1 MLVTMKELLEDAYQ
15 GGYAV
20 CAANVWYDASTMAAL
35 DAAEEMD
42 SPLILNYNYN
52 PNVYRWMDYA
62 KLWASKTRVPVAINH
77 DHGAT
82 YEEAMN
88 CIHAGFTSVMADRS
102 SLPFEENIA
111 QVAEIVKVAHACG
124 VTVEGE
130 LGHVGSARTDDNNNQ
145 ALYTD
150 PDQAAE
156 YVERTGVDCLA
167 VAIGTAHGQYN
178 KGITPK
184 IDFERLAAIEEKVHI
199 PLVLH
204 GGSGSGDENL
214 AKAAKTAICKI
225 NIFTD
230 NHEASKQA
238 IAKAWEEKPGIFLPF
253 LDDIGYFAFKKSLK
267 YYLELFG
274 SAGKAQN
281 YRELSPL
288 EHDVPRRVLL

>member
-1 MLVTMKELLEDAYQ
+1 MKELLEDAYE

-20 CAANVWYDASTMAAL
+20 CASNVWYDSSTWAAI

-42 SPLILNYNYN
+42 SPLIIGYNYN
-52 PNVYRWMDYA
+52 PNVYRWMEYA
-62 KLWASKTRVPVAINH
+62 KECAEKARVPIAINN

-82 YEEAMN
+82 FEEAMH

-102 SLPFEENIA
+102 SLPFEENVA
-111 QVAEIVKVAHACG
+111 QVAEIVRIAHACG

-130 LGHVGSARTDDNNNQ
+130 LGHVGYARNEDNNKE

-167 VAIGTAHGQYN
+167 VAIGTAHGQY
-178 KGITPK
+178 KSGITPT
-184 IDFERLAAIEEKVHI
+184 IDFDRLAAIEKKVRV

-230 NHEASKQA
+230 NHNATKNAMLAALDENPK
-238 IAKAWEEKPGIFLPF
+238 IYLPA
-253 LDDIGYFAFKKSLK
+253 LEDVGYFAYKKSLK

-274 SAGKAQN
+274 SAGKAKN
-281 YRELSPL
+281 YREIGPL
-288 EHDVPRRVLL
+288 VKDTKRREIL